1 MAVLWRWMAALAVGG
16 MAVAG
21 LAVAGLAAQPAETGQ
36 DRPEDVPL
44 ALALRP
50 ALAAGAGAV
59 PVIAVLALNEGTE
72 TTDFLVPHAVLQ
84 QAGVGQVEAVAPR
97 AGPVVLMPALQ
108 VEVARSFAA
117 FDAAHPAGADIVIV
131 PALHTDDDPVVV
143 AWLRAQAAKG
153 AVVVGICAGARVL
166 GQAGLLD
173 GRRFAGHWYDRST
186 LLRRHPGAV
195 HVPGR
200 RYVADG
206 PIVTTTGV
214 SASLPVSLAIV
225 EALAGPQRARS
236 VAAAL
241 GLPSWGAAHRSS
253 LFGLGAAHV
262 WTLSLNTLLFWRH
275 ERVDLPVADRDDDV
289 ALALAADAWSRTY
302 RSRAQAVH
310 AGASSVQLRSGLV
323 LRTVPPDAA
332 AVPVSLDAAVRPACA
347 LDHSLRA
354 IGQRYGAATRWWV
367 ATQLEYED
375 EGPAGACPDALGGR
389 L

>member
-1 MAVLWRWMAALAVGG
+1 MVALAVGG
-16 MAVAG
+16 MAVAV
-21 LAVAGLAAQPAETGQ
+21 LAVQPAETGQ
-36 DRPEDVPL
+36 DRPEDAPL

-50 ALAAGAGAV
+50 ALAAGAV

-72 TTDFLVPHAVLQ
+72 TTDFLVPHAVLR
-84 QAGVGQVEAVAPR
+84 QAGVGRVEAVAPR

-117 FDAAHPAGADIVIV
+117 FDAAYPEGADIVVV
-131 PALHTDDDPVVV
+131 PALHTDDDPLVL
-143 AWLRAQAAKG
+143 AWLRAQATKG

-173 GRRFAGHWYDRST
+173 GRRFTGHWYDRST
-186 LLRRHPGAV
+186 LLRRHAGAV

-206 PIVTTTGV
+206 PIVTTTGG

-225 EALAGPQRARS
+225 EALAGAGRARV
-236 VAAAL
+236 VAAEL
-241 GLPSWGAAHRSS
+241 GLPSWGDAHRSG
-253 LFGLGAAHV
+253 LFGLGAAHL
-262 WTLSLNTLLFWRH
+262 WTLSVNTVLFWRH
-275 ERVDLPVADRDDDV
+275 ERVDIPVAELGDDV
-289 ALALAADAWSRTY
+289 ALAWAADAWSRTY

-332 AVPVSLDAAVRPACA
+332 AVPVLLDAAVRPACV

-354 IGQRYGAATRWWV
+354 IGQRYGAATRRWV
-367 ATQLEYED
+367 ATQLEYDD
-375 EGPAGACPDALGGR
+375 EGPAGACPDAQGG
-389 L
+389 LL

>member
-1 MAVLWRWMAALAVGG
+1 MAVLWRWMVALAVGG
-16 MAVAG
+16 MAVAV
-21 LAVAGLAAQPAETGQ
+21 LAVQPAETGQ
-36 DRPEDVPL
+36 DRPEDAPL

-50 ALAAGAGAV
+50 ALAAGAV

-72 TTDFLVPHAVLQ
+72 TTDFLVPHAVLR
-84 QAGVGQVEAVAPR
+84 QAGVGRVEAVAPR

-117 FDAAHPAGADIVIV
+117 FDAAYPEGADIVVV
-131 PALHTDDDPVVV
+131 PALHTDDDPLVL
-143 AWLRAQAAKG
+143 AWLRAQATKG

-173 GRRFAGHWYDRST
+173 GRRFTGHWYDRST
-186 LLRRHPGAV
+186 LLRRHAGAV

-206 PIVTTTGV
+206 PIVTTTGG

-225 EALAGPQRARS
+225 EALAGAGRARV
-236 VAAAL
+236 VAAEL
-241 GLPSWGAAHRSS
+241 GLPSWGDAHRSG
-253 LFGLGAAHV
+253 LFGLGAAHL
-262 WTLSLNTLLFWRH
+262 WTLSVNTVLFWRH
-275 ERVDLPVADRDDDV
+275 ERVDIPVAELGDDV
-289 ALALAADAWSRTY
+289 ALAWAADAWSRTY

-332 AVPVSLDAAVRPACA
+332 AVPVLLDAAVRPACV

-354 IGQRYGAATRWWV
+354 IGQRYGAATRRWV
-367 ATQLEYED
+367 ATQLEYDD
-375 EGPAGACPDALGGR
+375 EGPAGACPDAQGG
-389 L
+389 LL